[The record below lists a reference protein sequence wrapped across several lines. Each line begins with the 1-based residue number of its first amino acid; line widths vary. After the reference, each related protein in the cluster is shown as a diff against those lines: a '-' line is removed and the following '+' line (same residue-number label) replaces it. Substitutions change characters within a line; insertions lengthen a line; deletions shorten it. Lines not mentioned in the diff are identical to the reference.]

1 MENQPIMP
9 PPPPPPAAVVTGA
22 VPGRGLSIAAMVL
35 GILALC
41 GSWIPFLGVLMFLP
55 AGLAVILGGIGLFQA
70 NKVSAPK
77 GFAIT
82 GLVTGVIAMI
92 LAVVVTVGVSKYVVD
107 HGNKFGINVDSIM
120 REARKKSSQTTT
132 TTTTTTDTLKY

>member
-1 MENQPIMP
+1 MDNQPIMP
-9 PPPPPPAAVVTGA
+9 PPPPPPTVVVAGQ

-41 GSWIPFLGVLMFLP
+41 GSWIPFLGILMFVP

-70 NKVSAPK
+70 NKANAPK

-82 GLVTGVIAMI
+82 GLVTGVVSMI
-92 LAVVVTVGVSKYVVD
+92 LAVVITVGVSKYVVD
-107 HGNKFGINVDSIM
+107 HGNKFGINIDSIM
-120 REARKKSSQTTT
+120 REAKKHSATTTT
-132 TTTTTTDTLKY
+132 TTTTTTDTAKY